1 VTVTTAIR
9 RQRALALLEAIAAG
23 DIDHIRALLAPD
35 CCWDIPGFGVYDRET
50 FLASLANTITL
61 TDHRRFHNVI
71 VTAEDNRVAVAADG
85 EFRFRDGRDYNN
97 RYHYLFEFSGDR
109 IIRGVEYMDTALA
122 SNLFRGQQ

>member
-1 VTVTTAIR
+1 IDGIR
-9 RQRALALLEAIAAG
+9 
-23 DIDHIRALLAPD
+23 DLLAPD
-35 CCWDIPGFGVYDRET
+35 CRWDIPGFGVYDRET
-50 FLASLANTITL
+50 FLASLANTLEVTRY
-61 TDHRRFHNVI
+61 RRFHNVI
-71 VTAEDNRVAVAADG
+71 TTAEDNRVAVAVDG